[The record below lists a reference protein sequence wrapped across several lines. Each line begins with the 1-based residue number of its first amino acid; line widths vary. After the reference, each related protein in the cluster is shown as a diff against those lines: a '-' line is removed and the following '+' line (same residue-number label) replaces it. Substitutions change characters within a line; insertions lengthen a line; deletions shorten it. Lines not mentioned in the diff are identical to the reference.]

1 MLVSTPSSLVFSYCC
16 RFWWSQVSAI
26 VLIWSTIMAL
36 KVELLIELMSNMSIR
51 PVIGWKQLL
60 SVLERP

>member
-1 MLVSTPSSLVFSYCC
+1 
-16 RFWWSQVSAI
+16 